1 MYPQMLV
8 LHENFTETSLSGF
21 THWRGK
27 ILVVTSHLLTLDA
40 MKHLLENHL
49 YFVQATRSDNLA
61 LQVAKEFLPDLIII
75 DTILPYTSGLELCQR
90 IKEEESTRQIPVFF
104 VVTSGQPKDKEEI
117 FRAGG
122 VDYMTRPFRNE
133 ELLVRL
139 EIHLTM
145 QRLKAELEIERREKM
160 RLSQELKLSEQRT
173 HDLEEVLINERLTHE
188 RRVIAIRLALV
199 SRIVT
204 LIAQEPRNQLDTIH
218 KNLIHAK
225 RLVQENPGASELLER
240 SLVKIERLVK
250 TLTNLNRICK
260 S

>member
-1 MYPQMLV
+1 MLA
-8 LHENFTETSLSGF
+8 LRENFAVTRLSGSAYR
-21 THWRGK
+21 RGN
-27 ILVVTSHLLTLDA
+27 ILLVTSHLLTLDA
-40 MKHLLENHL
+40 MKHLLEDHL
-49 YFVQATRSDNLA
+49 YFVHASRSSELA
-61 LQVAKEFLPDLIII
+61 LQAAREFLPDLIII
-75 DTILPYTSGLELCQR
+75 DTILPYTLGLELCQHF
-90 IKEEESTRQIPVFF
+90 KEEESTRHIPVLF
-104 VVTSGQPKDKEEI
+104 VVTSGQPEDKEEI
-117 FRAGG
+117 FKAGG
-122 VDYMTRPFRNE
+122 IDYITRPFRNE

-160 RLSQELKLSEQRT
+160 RLSQELKLSEQFT
-173 HDLEEVLINERLTHE
+173 HDLEEELINERLTQE

-204 LIAQEPRNQLDTIH
+204 LLAQELRSQLDTIH